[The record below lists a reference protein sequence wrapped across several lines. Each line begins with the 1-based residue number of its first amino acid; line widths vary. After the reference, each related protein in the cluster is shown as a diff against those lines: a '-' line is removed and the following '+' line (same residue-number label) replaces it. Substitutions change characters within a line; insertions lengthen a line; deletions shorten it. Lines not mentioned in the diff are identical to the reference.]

1 MNFASWSVAV
11 VLLGWACPSVAAP
24 DAGVWLSPLRP
35 GSVLLP
41 GGAGWSS
48 TGPQRLLHALGQ
60 EPPPEFFAE
69 RRACPRD
76 EHGAFCA
83 LVSDE
88 RALLEKELSELA
100 RGETTEGLCHAS
112 TGYPPPQPKIDV
124 ELSSPDGNADVGLL
138 PAPQRLKFSGVKVLK
153 REQVFGAC
161 ALLDGRPASVEV
173 GRVRDGRQTVTVRRR
188 PSTPLSVV
196 VKTGARTP
204 VSGWLHAIPPYD
216 WPDTEA
222 VSVPLSF
229 VGHTAEAPERASGG
243 YNSELGVWS
252 VVSVK
257 VGRLVA
263 AQMVAPN
270 EQRVV
275 LTPGP
280 PATLRVRVTAFG
292 KAVPLSQ
299 AWFEDVSPE
308 SPMECVAFQSWGRWG
323 QVDLDGATTAV
334 LEVPPGA
341 RRCVFLRTETG
352 DVVATR
358 APMSAGPSA
367 REVRLPQETLEGD

>member
-1 MNFASWSVAV
+1 
-11 VLLGWACPSVAAP
+11 
-24 DAGVWLSPLRP
+24 
-35 GSVLLP
+35 
-41 GGAGWSS
+41 
-48 TGPQRLLHALGQ
+48 
-60 EPPPEFFAE
+60 
-69 RRACPRD
+69 
-76 EHGAFCA
+76 
-83 LVSDE
+83 
-88 RALLEKELSELA
+88 
-100 RGETTEGLCHAS
+100 
-112 TGYPPPQPKIDV
+112 
-124 ELSSPDGNADVGLL
+124 
-138 PAPQRLKFSGVKVLK
+138 
-153 REQVFGAC
+153 
-161 ALLDGRPASVEV
+161 
-173 GRVRDGRQTVTVRRR
+173 
-188 PSTPLSVV
+188 
-196 VKTGARTP
+196 
-204 VSGWLHAIPPYD
+204 
-216 WPDTEA
+216 
-222 VSVPLSF
+222 
-229 VGHTAEAPERASGG
+229 
-243 YNSELGVWS
+243 
-252 VVSVK
+252 
-257 VGRLVA
+257 
-263 AQMVAPN
+263 MVAPN